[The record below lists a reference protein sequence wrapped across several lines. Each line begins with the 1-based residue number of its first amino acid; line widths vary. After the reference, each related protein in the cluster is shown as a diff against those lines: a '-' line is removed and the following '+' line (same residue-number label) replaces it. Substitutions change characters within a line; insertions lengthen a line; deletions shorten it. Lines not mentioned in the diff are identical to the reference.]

1 MPRKIQVRHYVS
13 DQDPKEFIDKVER
26 ERKRLVI
33 SYDDVINNIDRFFA
47 DSPDKAVKEWF
58 GYQVPQ
64 IRLRKADST
73 KSSQSIWQ
81 WFSVNLCEKFCQ
93 EKRLEQKVADLEN
106 FKLKSNMSASSF
118 VSELARLCWE
128 IDPKMPEERV
138 VRKAWPRIPS
148 CMRAIAC
155 TPSKTIEELI
165 ENLDGMLKDQEVNPW
180 LKGAVTSSGSFTS
193 QAPQLATSAVRALT
207 SQGGCDYCNR
217 SNHIT
222 IHCRDMHRDIANRQ
236 LDRLNALFEG
246 RQVKGPLKGTNFNLP
261 NSSHGTNPNISQG
274 QQPQHQ
280 YNQRSNGRGRLQG
293 GAAYQQ
299 YQNPPQPQ
307 DNFPPQQ
314 NYVQQQVQW
323 WQQQDFPPQQW
334 TEAPPNPP
342 QQNNAQPNQ
351 TGRQPDWMNRGYAP
365 RNQQQQANPTQQ
377 FTIQPHH
384 PASSLIQKKISDLS
398 TQVAGIQDNLHQPTI
413 RRNDDGKTQPEA
425 RASSTHTG
433 TLCPPPILPT
443 LARIPD
449 EVKKKEYPRN
459 SSRKREVPPEHR
471 EHSRMQLRSLPKIR
485 RADEESEPRSPDSGD
500 SQSTQDEKLGREFLR
515 LWNLSYQRK
524 ERTYLL
530 RIMGYNMKLRST
542 VDTGSELATIAAAT
556 VYYMERHSP
565 KSIKVFP
572 HQDRS
577 YGTICK
583 DMSGTYNRSA
593 ILYFHLDFDPHRPL
607 SYEFAIIEEMDSLL
621 LLGENFN
628 RRFLLDIS
636 TANNIIRFEGDAQTS
651 HTDSQVSE
659 EEFRL
664 GEVSSPV
671 ARLPS
676 SSLYSPDYDE
686 QYIPSRLDRVKQTK
700 TNHSRGDPNTNCP
713 HQNPEN
719 RN

>member
-1 MPRKIQVRHYVS
+1 MPRKIQVRSPALY
-13 DQDPKEFIDKVER
+13 
-26 ERKRLVI
+26 
-33 SYDDVINNIDRFFA
+33 RFFA

-93 EKRLEQKVADLEN
+93 EKRLEQKAADLEN

-118 VSELARLCWE
+118 VSELARPCWE
-128 IDPKMPEERV
+128 IDPNMPKERV
-138 VRKAWPRIPS
+138 FRKAWPKIPA
-148 CMRAIAC
+148 CMRSIAC

-193 QAPQLATSAVRALT
+193 QAPQLATSSVRALT

-261 NSSHGTNPNISQG
+261 NSSYGTNPNISQG
-274 QQPQHQ
+274 QPLQHQ
-280 YNQRSNGRGRLQG
+280 YNQRSN
-293 GAAYQQ
+293 
-299 YQNPPQPQ
+299 
-307 DNFPPQQ
+307 
-314 NYVQQQVQW
+314 
-323 WQQQDFPPQQW
+323 
-334 TEAPPNPP
+334 
-342 QQNNAQPNQ
+342 
-351 TGRQPDWMNRGYAP
+351 
-365 RNQQQQANPTQQ
+365 
-377 FTIQPHH
+377 
-384 PASSLIQKKISDLS
+384 
-398 TQVAGIQDNLHQPTI
+398 
-413 RRNDDGKTQPEA
+413 NDDGRTQPEA
-425 RASSTHTG
+425 RASSSHPG

-443 LARIPD
+443 PERIPD
-449 EVKKKEYPRN
+449 EVKKKEEYPRN
-459 SSRKREVPPEHR
+459 SSRKREVPPEIR
-471 EHSRMQLRSLPKIR
+471 EQSRMQLRSLPKIR
-485 RADEESEPRSPDSGD
+485 RADEDSEPRSPDSGD
-500 SQSTQDEKLGREFLR
+500 SQSTQDEKLGRAFLR

-524 ERTYLL
+524 QRTYLL

-542 VDTGSELATIAAAT
+542 VDT
-556 VYYMERHSP
+556 
-565 KSIKVFP
+565 
-572 HQDRS
+572 
-577 YGTICK
+577 
-583 DMSGTYNRSA
+583 
-593 ILYFHLDFDPHRPL
+593 DFDPHRPL

-636 TANNIIRFEGDAQTS
+636 TANNIIRIEGDAQIS

-664 GEVSSPV
+664 GEVSSTV

-686 QYIPSRLDRVKQTK
+686 QFIPSRLDRVKQTE
-700 TNHSRGDPNTNCP
+700 TNHSRGDPNANCP
-713 HQNPEN
+713 HQNPEI